1 MALSEREISLIETIG
16 KTVRKML
23 SEQEAKY
30 IEMMEEQSL
39 KIKSLQDDV
48 SSLLD
53 LLAEK

>member
-16 KTVRKML
+16 KSVRKML

-39 KIKSLQDDV
+39 KIKTLQDDV

>member
-16 KTVRKML
+16 KSVRKML

-39 KIKSLQDDV
+39 KIKSLQDDI